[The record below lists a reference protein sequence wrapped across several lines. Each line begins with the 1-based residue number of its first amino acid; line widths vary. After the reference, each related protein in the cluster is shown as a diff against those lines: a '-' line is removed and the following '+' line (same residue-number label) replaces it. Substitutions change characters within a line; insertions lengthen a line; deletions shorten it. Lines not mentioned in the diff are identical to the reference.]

1 MEMYDNRDTCEKTFT
16 DTLLPEYLRQA
27 QWAEFVALK
36 KIIAEQFQQRGMVL
50 SPRHPLRR

>member
-50 SPRHPLRR
+50 SPRHPLRW